1 MHGCQ
6 SVSKGEVIVAAA
18 TQPRSV
24 EFFFG
29 PRGPNFIYG
38 RAGRDKGRSMDSGF
52 DLWLQL
58 GLSAAL
64 LLAAAVAVAAKRRW
78 SNENV
83 RLRETVEAAASVRL
97 MALALLGQGKLDAAW
112 QKFQEAPS
120 PDALLDD
127 FLALAGAFEKAGQA
141 KKAMAV
147 LRVVQERK
155 PGYKDVDSRM
165 TRARQRAV
173 LARAAEAKPLTPE
186 RPKFGAFEAEKE
198 IGRGAVGTVYL
209 GRDPVIGR
217 EVAIK
222 TLPLDQE
229 FASVE
234 ARAHLFDEVRAAGA
248 LSHPNII
255 TLYDAG
261 EAQGVAY
268 IAMELLQ
275 GGTLAAHVA
284 PGKLLPAEEAVEIVA
299 RAAEALG
306 HAHREGVVHRD
317 VRPGNIMV
325 QSETGLVK
333 VTDFGIAHLTS
344 TAKSRAG
351 DAPALS
357 PYLSPEQRSGE
368 TVDGRSDLYSL
379 GVTLSQVLTGK
390 LPTDMADL
398 RAEVPAGLGAVVARA
413 VAADPAER
421 FQTGEEFSGALRGA
435 LQAGAV
441 PAGAV
446 DIQL

>member
-299 RAAEALG
+299 RAAE
-306 HAHREGVVHRD
+306 
-317 VRPGNIMV
+317 
-325 QSETGLVK
+325 
-333 VTDFGIAHLTS
+333 
-344 TAKSRAG
+344 SRAG